1 MPQLDPVTQKF
12 TLDLGEALKGLK
24 DALKAIKEVA
34 GQTKLLSEGLTAL
47 QKASKAAVGVF
58 AGAGGLTA
66 LFTAGGDAARKFAEE
81 LGKVAAASPGL
92 ARLTPVLADLKTH
105 LAALAAAA
113 VAFGKDALQ
122 GLTAY
127 TQGVEAA
134 AAPTAALGT
143 AAEGAQKKVERFGK
157 GMHLVG
163 SVIGSILLPALA
175 NLAQSVA
182 ERLSPDLSGLTSVVE
197 RQTEAM
203 QTLQIRVREFANAFR
218 EGQERA
224 VTPLR
229 EALVALTA
237 AIVPTNQGFATF
249 LGTITKYLS
258 IGAQAASFTLS
269 LAGGLAQIGGV
280 FAAVQLVTQT
290 QTFKKLAA
298 DMDLTTKA
306 ASGLVQV
313 LDLLRKL
320 VTVSVIATL
329 KDLGTFLGSLVPGLT
344 RLTTILRIVIASLG
358 PGTAAGI
365 AVVAGATLV
374 GGLLAARAAF
384 ADVSAEAQ
392 RTETVFERLKKLNR
406 ELGEGLE
413 QAFRGATLQIK
424 QFLIERGR
432 LLDVAGT
439 ERFAIQIA
447 GAEDLERQR
456 KVVEQFLDQLKK
468 TPEITREQAAELGEV
483 FARLG
488 KIGQALSA
496 HLTTLKDINQEHA
509 DTATEVERQYQREQ
523 DVLLVARQR
532 LQTEREQLAAREAAL
547 ANLRNLELAERE
559 RQAIMREQARLAK
572 EEADLQRR
580 QLESEQRRLAAHT
593 AATAAARQRAEAELA
608 AVSRVTQEIER
619 QQVAY
624 REAAAEAERLRATK
638 FERVRERVYAEQ
650 AVEQRVKQIAAEEE
664 AITKAAEARR
674 DALAASLSIRKEDL
688 DLLKQEERA
697 LARQI
702 DQYRAQEAAAQEA
715 LRTNAALQE
724 RIAAQARAVENS
736 LQDELA
742 LIDQRHARLQA
753 QLQTQEQLLAASRQE
768 LETRK
773 AQTAQIQDE
782 VTARQRQK
790 ELAQEELELAERARA
805 LQDRR
810 LRAEAQRL
818 DEQRAAIEQA
828 IAAGQTTMEE
838 QRDLL
843 EEIRL
848 AQAKITAELQTQ
860 AAFGR
865 TLAAQQAALAKD
877 IQAELAAVA
886 RRRAELARTL
896 QLAQER
902 AVVEQGAL
910 ALEQER
916 LQAQLALIQA
926 EEDTIPIRRQIL
938 TIQRQ
943 LLEIE
948 QRKLRLQRDALATT
962 IANREADL
970 ERLREELRLLEAR
983 AGAEKEASEAVQA
996 KRQEIALATAEMQKL
1011 NQEYE
1016 RAGIA
1021 LAGAAAQAQQVGR
1034 AIERLNQVPLNLG
1047 NLLTQA
1053 VNGGFEAVVL
1063 GTRRMSEVFEGMKA
1077 SVLQTFASMF
1087 AQMVAQKLQ
1096 FDTLWQK
1103 NWLTTIPQAVMAGL
1117 GQAGGVLQQF
1127 LSGNV
1132 TGALSSL
1139 GSGIG
1144 GGLSALASTL
1154 FQGPAGSLLGAFLG
1168 GQALGLPGMMTG
1180 AVLPSFLKGGLF
1192 GGASAGAGLFGQPP
1206 PGFVGPLQ
1214 PGFFQQGSGLFGG
1227 SGFGTSAGI
1236 LGLSTAFFGK
1246 GPTAARVFS
1255 GGLGAAALIPGPQ
1268 QPFVAGA
1275 ALIASL
1281 FGGDLFGLNQPG
1293 RIALE
1298 RQGLEDFLQPAL
1310 GINVP
1315 LTNIGEFLPQ
1325 AKVNY
1330 ADVRGGLEALGT
1342 TYALRAPEGGI
1353 GTIKRF
1359 ANLAQAAFEE
1369 AGLSIEQ
1376 AQQKVLEL
1384 ARAMGVDLHTAL
1396 TDINKAL
1403 AGGFKDEDNRLSLK
1417 EYMEEV
1423 REGQEDIVTLNKV
1436 LKGTFDILT
1445 GFSDRVDTAAVAN
1458 KVLADEFERTAEETG
1473 FYTDEVMRLAEA
1485 VKAGTIPIEE
1495 AVIKLNELRQ
1505 AQGLAAL
1512 SLEDFQ
1518 ISEQA
1523 VVREFVRLGIAVDET
1538 SAKALSLVGV
1548 LDQLDQQLK
1557 ALDEAIKQIDRDIRN
1572 LEIERLRQAF
1582 AFTQAI
1588 ATARGLTPQSSL
1600 DLLRQE
1606 RERVILP
1613 TIGRILGQDVSG
1625 LLPTTTVPFTF
1636 VPPPIIP
1643 GPARGRSVAEIAGA
1657 LTTPPGTLPL
1667 PSGPLSVM
1675 DVALGLRAVPGV
1687 SQPLTVTDVT
1697 PLRDYLLGTTG
1708 GHIGTRAGVLGDLD
1722 LEQLQSLS
1730 ASIDQLGQN
1739 LIAQFNTQLEAET
1752 QRITEHY
1759 NQLITEVVT
1768 RAEEAAAALREAAEA
1783 AAEAARQRAE
1793 AEAEAARQQ
1802 AEAQIEAH
1810 QARIE
1815 ALQEEARR
1823 VQEAARTR
1831 LEALQKELQIAQ
1843 AFQQLGESLHQ
1854 QVQALLASPA
1864 APLSAPE
1871 QLAYFQ
1877 RQAEA
1882 LRQRAATAT
1891 GLDRVQVLGE
1901 LQAVLQQMLQV
1912 SPFQRPS
1919 ADFADLFNDILREL
1933 EQLRDQAL
1941 AEGARAKTVEQEILS
1956 VEQQIEADLQ
1966 RIEAEIKAEQEA
1978 IERVQEE
1985 LSRTLEAISERLEA
1999 ELEAINTGLTR
2010 DLDALNRQTEEQVQY
2025 LQRLA
2030 EEEIKAVRDAL
2041 AGELEKQLL
2050 ILAEIQDAIVVRQIA
2065 LLEEQKQ
2072 QLEQDRQRLLDHY
2085 DTVERQFADLL
2096 GITREEVAVYLKEI
2110 RDALANATPAQ
2121 HGFSGVVGPPGQL
2134 LRVGEVAPEW
2144 VHVQPLSDL
2153 SAAAAAWRTR
2163 PPLTAPVGRQHNLAA
2178 LEQQVAALLAAAQV
2192 PGGTGAAG
2200 AAGPVM
2206 VTNDIDVHVPPGA
2219 PVDAE
2224 QLARRIADLAED
2236 RMVQSLTRGRA
2247 RHVVRGVVEHAL
2259 R

>member
-1 MPQLDPVTQKF
+1 VPQLDPVTQKF

-203 QTLQIRVREFANAFR
+203 QTLQIRVREFASAFR

-224 VTPLR
+224 VMPLR

-280 FAAVQLVTQT
+280 FATVQLVTQT

-320 VTVSVIATL
+320 VTVSVIAAL

-1063 GTRRMSEVFEGMKA
+1063 GTRRMAEVFEGMKA
-1077 SVLQTFASMF
+1077 SVLQTFANMF

-1127 LSGNV
+1127 LSGDV

-1139 GSGIG
+1139 GSGLSG
-1144 GGLSALASTL
+1144 GINSLLSTL
-1154 FQGPAGSLLGAFLG
+1154 LKGPTGSLLGAFLG
-1168 GQALGLPGMMTG
+1168 GEALGLPGMITG
-1180 AVLPSFLKGGLF
+1180 ALLPSFMKGGLF
-1192 GGASAGAGLFGQPP
+1192 GTPP
-1206 PGFVGPLQ
+1206 AWFVGPLPEGFVGPLPAGSFQ

-1246 GPTAARVFS
+1246 GPTLARVFS
-1255 GGLGAAALIPGPQ
+1255 GGLGAASLIPGPQ

-1275 ALIASL
+1275 AILASL
-1281 FGGDLFGLNQPG
+1281 FGGDLFGLNRPG

-1315 LTNIGEFLPQ
+1315 LTNIGEFLPR

-1342 TYALRAPEGGI
+1342 TYALQAPEGGI

-1359 ANLAQAAFEE
+1359 ANLAQSAFEE

-1384 ARAMGVDLHTAL
+1384 AHAMGFDLHKAL
-1396 TDINKAL
+1396 TDINTAL
-1403 AGGFKDEDNRLSLK
+1403 EGGFKDEENRLSLK
-1417 EYMEEV
+1417 EYLEEV

-1436 LKGTFDILT
+1436 LKGAFDVLT

-1458 KVLADEFERTAEETG
+1458 KLLAEEFERTAEETG
-1473 FYTDEVMRLAEA
+1473 FYTDEVMRLAESI
-1485 VKAGTIPIEE
+1485 KAGAIPIEE
-1495 AVIKLNELRQ
+1495 AILKLNELRQ

-1523 VVREFVRLGIAVDET
+1523 VVREFVKLGVAIDET

-1557 ALDEAIKQIDRDIRN
+1557 ALDEAIKQVDRDIRN

-1582 AFTQAI
+1582 TFTQAI
-1588 ATARGLTPQSSL
+1588 ASARGLTPQGSL

-1606 RERVILP
+1606 RERVLLP
-1613 TIGRILGQDVSG
+1613 TIGHILGQDVSG
-1625 LLPTTTVPFTF
+1625 LLPTTTIPFTF
-1636 VPPPIIP
+1636 VPPPVIP
-1643 GPARGRSVAEIAGA
+1643 GPSGGLSVADI
-1657 LTTPPGTLPL
+1657 
-1667 PSGPLSVM
+1667 
-1675 DVALGLRAVPGV
+1675 ALGLRAVPGV
-1687 SQPLTVTDVT
+1687 SQPLTTTDVT

-1708 GHIGTRAGVLGDLD
+1708 GHIGTRAGILGDLD

-1752 QRITEHY
+1752 QRITAHY
-1759 NQLITEVVT
+1759 NQLITEVTT
-1768 RAEEAAAALREAAEA
+1768 RAEAAAAALREAAEA
-1783 AAEAARQRAE
+1783 AAETARQQAE

-1815 ALQEEARR
+1815 ALQEEARQA
-1823 VQEAARTR
+1823 QEAARTR

-1843 AFQQLGESLHQ
+1843 AFQQLGDSLQ
-1854 QVQALLASPA
+1854 QQIQALLASPA
-1864 APLSAPE
+1864 APLSPPE

-1882 LRQRAATAT
+1882 LRQRAATVT

-1919 ADFADLFNDILREL
+1919 ADFADLFADILREL

-1941 AEGARAKTVEQEILS
+1941 AEGARAETVEQEILA
-1956 VEQQIEADLQ
+1956 VGQQIEADLQ
-1966 RIEAEIKAEQEA
+1966 RIEDEIKAEQEA

-1985 LSRTLEAISERLEA
+1985 LSRTLEAISARLEA
-1999 ELEAINTGLTR
+1999 ELEAISTGLTG
-2010 DLDALNRQTEEQVQY
+2010 DLEALNRQTQEQVQY

-2030 EEEIKAVRDAL
+2030 DEELKAVRDAL
-2041 AGELEKQLL
+2041 AGELEKQLTV
-2050 ILAEIQDAIVVRQIA
+2050 LAEIQDAIAVRQIA

-2085 DTVERQFADLL
+2085 DDVEKKFADLL
-2096 GITREEVAVYLKEI
+2096 GITRDEVAVYLKQI
-2110 RDALANATPAQ
+2110 RDALATATPAQ
-2121 HGFSGVVGPPGQL
+2121 HGFSGIVGPPGQL

-2153 SAAAAAWRTR
+2153 SAAAAEWRAR

-2247 RHVVRGVVEHAL
+2247 RRVVRGVVEHTL
-2259 R
+2259 S